1 VSRLETHVNT
11 GTSTRDRRFSME
23 VHTILWPTDLSKN
36 SIKAA
41 RHVESLAEKYQA
53 KVVLL
58 YVGVDLMNHFPAW
71 GNYPSPE
78 QLHHFQDWELKHARQ
93 QLEAVCEQELKS
105 CPKIELRLVQGDA
118 AGEILKAVGTEK
130 ADMVVLTSHGR
141 GHDELD
147 RKSADFGSVAKKVM
161 ANSPVPV
168 HLVNPF
174 Q

>member
-1 VSRLETHVNT
+1 
-11 GTSTRDRRFSME
+11 ME

-41 RHVESLAEKYQA
+41 KHVESLAEKYQA

-58 YVGVDLMNHFPAW
+58 YVAVDLMTHFGAYS
-71 GNYPSPE
+71 YPTPE
-78 QLHHFQDWELKHARQ
+78 HVKHFQDWEMQHAKK
-93 QLEAVCEQELKS
+93 QLEAVCDKELKA
-105 CPKIELRLVQGDA
+105 CPKIEMRLVQGEA
-118 AGEILKAVGTEK
+118 AAEILKAVKKEK

-141 GHDELD
+141 GTEELD
-147 RKSADFGSVAKKVM
+147 QKSADFGSVAKKVM

-174 Q
+174 K